1 MEKGAFRG
9 FGRSSS
15 TENSTQS
22 IMYEN
27 FLSVKVEWLSLVST
41 LEVSWL
47 LCLTWRYMNYA
58 TSHVCKKEKYK
69 MSDKKNRKL
78 RIFSS

>member
-27 FLSVKVEWLSLVST
+27 FLSVNVEWLSLVSM

-47 LCLTWRYMNYA
+47 LCLTWRYMNYT
-58 TSHVCKKEKYK
+58 TSHVCTKEKYK
-69 MSDKKNRKL
+69 MSDNTTFKD
-78 RIFSS
+78 ST